1 MVLFGAL
8 CSGSVFA
15 QQLTHFGL
23 WSESRFLYNPAYHG
37 MGEKFRLVGN
47 YRSQWAGVSGR
58 PQTYLVG
65 LGADIPVLR
74 SGVGMVLERD
84 QTGNRNFNTLTVQY
98 NYNLIDR
105 KDLKSRIGFSA
116 NLRSFSLSQANILTP
131 EGTDGSLNDEFLDDF
146 AGTVNLSQFGFG
158 WATSWKGFE
167 LGVSYLQG
175 ITTVFDRSNSYE
187 AEPELFIR
195 TAYNFTLNNT
205 FTIRPYS
212 VFYSNFILEQLY
224 AAVELDWNNRILLGI
239 GIRSLL
245 ENAEALTLSV
255 GSQVTK
261 DVLLRY
267 QYEIGLSGIAASS
280 QGSHELIVFYEM
292 DWTLG
297 KWKEQPPIYSP
308 RTY

>member
-1 MVLFGAL
+1 MLFGVL
-8 CSGSVFA
+8 CCSAVRA
-15 QQLTHFGL
+15 QQQTHFGL

-47 YRSQWAGVSGR
+47 YRSQWTGVSGH

-65 LGADIPVLR
+65 LGTDIPVLR

-84 QTGNRNFNTLTVQY
+84 QTGNRNFNTLTLQY
-98 NYNLIDR
+98 NYRLINR
-105 KDLKSRIGFSA
+105 EDLKSRIGFSA
-116 NLRSFSLSQANILTP
+116 NLRSFSLNQANILTP
-131 EGTDGSLNDEFLDDF
+131 EGTDGSFNDQLLEDYP
-146 AGTVNLSQFGFG
+146 GIVNLSQLGVG
-158 WATSWKGFE
+158 WVTSWKDFE

-175 ITTVFDRSNSYE
+175 ITAGFNRSNSYE

-212 VFYSNFILEQLY
+212 VFYSNFILNQLY

-239 GIRSLL
+239 GMRSLL
-245 ENAEALTLSV
+245 ENAEALTLSI
-255 GSQVTK
+255 GSQVTR

-267 QYEIGLSGIAASS
+267 QYEIALSGIAAAS